1 VRFLRIRP
9 SSSASSTE
17 DGINCGDGVDMIFDH
32 ISIEFAPY
40 NNLDAHGDNG
50 ANTMTV
56 QNSILADP
64 TSQQFNA
71 HTEAGGKTFFW
82 DCNLFVNAHNRNPL
96 AKANTIF
103 INNVVYNYQGGYIVA
118 DTTTHFTQDI
128 VNNYFI
134 SGPSTTSTGDNFY
147 QMDGNISAY
156 SSGNLLD
163 SSKSPPLNGS
173 ATAPGGVV
181 VLSAPWSTLTTNTPT
196 FSTTTGYK
204 I

>member
-1 VRFLRIRP
+1 
-9 SSSASSTE
+9 
-17 DGINCGDGVDMIFDH
+17 
-32 ISIEFAPY
+32 
-40 NNLDAHGDNG
+40 
-50 ANTMTV
+50 
-56 QNSILADP
+56 
-64 TSQQFNA
+64 
-71 HTEAGGKTFFW
+71 
-82 DCNLFVNAHNRNPL
+82 
-96 AKANTIF
+96 
-103 INNVVYNYQGGYIVA
+103 VA